1 MNATPM
7 PPIATAPAVNW
18 RAVLRSRS
26 FLAAVAVLLVVAAV
40 WTATLVAQAQPRT
53 LDQRVYDVA
62 SQLQCPICQG
72 ESAAD
77 SPSTLA
83 QQMRAVIRERLQQ
96 GQSEQQVMQYFV
108 STYGEGIRESPP
120 MSGFTLIM
128 WLGPVLML
136 VVGIWL
142 VMSVARQWRA
152 APALAGGDDA
162 ELESLSPEDE
172 ARYRALLDTEL
183 ETGLSPSPSP
193 TERGASGSP
202 FSRREGGRGVRS
214 ERSID

>member
-1 MNATPM
+1 MSATPM
-7 PPIATAPAVNW
+7 RHVAVPSAVNW
-18 RAVLRSRS
+18 RVILRSRS
-26 FLAAVAVLLVVAAV
+26 FLVSVVVLLVVAAV
-40 WTATLVAQAQPRT
+40 WTATLALHAQPET

-77 SPSTLA
+77 SPSGLA

-96 GQSEQQVMQYFV
+96 GQSEQQVIAYFV

-128 WLGPVLML
+128 WLGPLVML

-142 VMSVARQWRA
+142 VTIVARQWRA
-152 APALAGGDDA
+152 APARALNDDGELGG
-162 ELESLSPEDE
+162 LSPDDE
-172 ARYRALLDTEL
+172 ARYRALLDAEL
-183 ETGLSPSPSP
+183 DDDSDKE
-193 TERGASGSP
+193 
-202 FSRREGGRGVRS
+202 VR
-214 ERSID
+214 